1 MPNVI
6 DKDWIAAFPALQ
18 AMDEA
23 DRCALAAGSHRLS
36 LPARRTIFG
45 AGTAPDHHLLLLSG
59 NVRVQQIAEN
69 GREIVLYRVSA
80 GESCVMTT
88 AFLLAG
94 LEYHAEGIAETAVE
108 AVAVPRTLFDDMLA
122 RSAVFRRFVFDTYS
136 RRMTDLFLVI
146 EEVAFRRLDI
156 RLAQLLLRRAGDSE
170 QVHTT
175 HQQLATELGSTREV
189 VSRQLQEFQRRDWL
203 QLGRGEISLLDTAAI
218 RALAETQ

>member
-18 AMDEA
+18 ALDEA
-23 DRCALAAGSHRLS
+23 DLHRLAAGSHRLS
-36 LPARRTIFG
+36 LPAKRTIFG

-94 LEYHAEGIAETAVE
+94 LEHHAEGIAETAVE

-156 RLAQLLLRRAGDSE
+156 RLAQLLLRRAGDSKH
-170 QVHTT
+170 VHST

-203 QLGRGEISLLDTAAI
+203 RLGRGEISLLDTAAI